1 MQAPRKTSIVCAAK
15 SSYTWNKSG
24 RKLKLFRGSV
34 LLMFIYLYLFL
45 AVLKITCRILAAQTI
60 EVFWGGSIQKV
71 NHSLSWTSSQ
81 CSVGAIVW
89 LGSEFRSQPGST
101 LGSAPQSLQRWAG
114 DESYSATTL
123 SSSAGPHSHP
133 FPSCHCC
140 ISGLTIVPHAPLLHH
155 PFLPVSLLKSFF
167 PSGGSVGSSESSAT
181 CLPSEPSW
189 ISSGSLEL
197 FLGPTGAGS
206 CHHLE

>member
-89 LGSEFRSQPGST
+89 LGSDFRAQPASASRQCSPVPAAVGWGWVLLSNNLVFICWAT
-101 LGSAPQSLQRWAG
+101 LPPFSILSLLYLWSHHCSSCTSAP
-114 DESYSATTL
+114 
-123 SSSAGPHSHP
+123 PP
-133 FPSCHCC
+133 
-140 ISGLTIVPHAPLLHH
+140 
-155 PFLPVSLLKSFF
+155 
-167 PSGGSVGSSESSAT
+167 
-181 CLPSEPSW
+181 LPSSFTFKKLLP
-189 ISSGSLEL
+189 IRR
-197 FLGPTGAGS
+197 
-206 CHHLE
+206 